1 MSSPKRPALT
11 VEVPADTTAGP
22 AQRSDGSTGSGGGN
36 VWGRMLQSP
45 GVLAEKTASFTAK
58 IAGGL
63 TGKGKPNSG
72 KRPPGADRRASV
84 NPQQRAAQDAEYR
97 TVLSVKQQQEAEE
110 GEGGGKGGK
119 EAAREIHFAPQAGDN
134 PNTVLETNRVVTSK
148 YNFAT
153 FLPIFLFEMFSRV
166 AYLYFL
172 VQASLSWWSVVS
184 PYSGVG
190 STAALLFVLAV
201 AGVKAIWEDVKRH
214 QEDQRMNTSVTHRLN
229 ADGSVTDIP
238 WTDVRVG
245 DAIIVRDDENF
256 PADLLCLRS
265 ALPDNVCFIRT
276 TNLDGETNL
285 KIRKPLDIKGLRV
298 ASMAEVMHL
307 DLTLQA
313 EPPNKNLHKFRG
325 KAVVRHEEYAAMP
338 LSPGSD
344 RMLWEAEG
352 GAGGERGGATPSVEV
367 AVTMNEMLLR
377 GCTLKNSSEIVGLV
391 VYTGKQTRIQMNSTK
406 TPLKI
411 GELRGLCVQC
421 LC

>member
-1 MSSPKRPALT
+1 
-11 VEVPADTTAGP
+11 
-22 AQRSDGSTGSGGGN
+22 
-36 VWGRMLQSP
+36 MLQSP

-58 IAGGL
+58 ITGGL

-72 KRPPGADRRASV
+72 KRVPTSTRRASV
-84 NPQQRAAQDAEYR
+84 NPQQRAAADAEYR
-97 TVLSVKQQQEAEE
+97 TVQTLKQQDAAE
-110 GEGGGKGGK
+110 GAGGGKGGK

-134 PNTVLETNRVVTSK
+134 PNTLLETNRVVTSK
-148 YNFAT
+148 YNFVT

-172 VQASLSWWSVVS
+172 FQAGLSWWSVVS

-201 AGVKAIWEDVKRH
+201 AAIKAIWEDVKRH

-245 DAIIVRDDENF
+245 DAIVVRDDENF

-313 EPPNKNLHKFRG
+313 ESPNKNLHKFRG

-338 LSPGSD
+338 LSPGSN
-344 RMLWEAEG
+344 RMMWEAEG
-352 GAGGERGGATPSVEV
+352 GGTPSVEV

-411 GELRGLCVQC
+411 GECRGVTGLQPYV
-421 LC
+421 LPNDRE